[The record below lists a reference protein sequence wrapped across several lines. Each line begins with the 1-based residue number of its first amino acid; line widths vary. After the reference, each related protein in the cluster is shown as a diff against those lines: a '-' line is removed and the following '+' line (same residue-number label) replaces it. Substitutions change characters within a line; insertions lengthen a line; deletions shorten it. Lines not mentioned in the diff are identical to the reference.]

1 MTLTKKELAQNLS
14 DQTELSLADAKK
26 FVDLFFDTIKEQLNS
41 GKTVKLSGFGTFEQY
56 QMSQSQ
62 TVKLSGF
69 GTFDIVQTK
78 ERVGRNP
85 KTMEEFPIPSK
96 RKVKFTVSPKVKK
109 SIN

>member
-14 DQTELSLADAKK
+14 NQTELSLADAKK

-41 GKTVKLSGFGTFEQY
+41 GK
-56 QMSQSQ
+56 

>member
-1 MTLTKKELAQNLS
+1 VTLTKKELAQNLS

-41 GKTVKLSGFGTFEQY
+41 GKTVKLSGFGTF
-56 QMSQSQ
+56 
-62 TVKLSGF
+62 
-69 GTFDIVQTK
+69 DIVQTK

>member
-14 DQTELSLADAKK
+14 DQTELSLGDSKK

-41 GKTVKLSGFGTFEQY
+41 GK
-56 QMSQSQ
+56 

-85 KTMEEFPIPSK
+85 KTMEEFPIPAK
-96 RKVKFTVSPKVKK
+96 RKVKFTVSSKVKK

>member
-1 MTLTKKELAQNLS
+1 VTLTKKELAQNLS
-14 DQTELSLADAKK
+14 DQSELSLADAKK

-41 GKTVKLSGFGTFEQY
+41 GK
-56 QMSQSQ
+56 

-96 RKVKFTVSPKVKK
+96 RKVKFTLSPKVKK

>member
-41 GKTVKLSGFGTFEQY
+41 GKTVKLSGFGTF
-56 QMSQSQ
+56 
-62 TVKLSGF
+62 
-69 GTFDIVQTK
+69 DIVQTK

-96 RKVKFTVSPKVKK
+96 RKVKFTVSPKVRK

>member
-26 FVDLFFDTIKEQLNS
+26 IVDLFFDTIKEQLNT
-41 GKTVKLSGFGTFEQY
+41 GK
-56 QMSQSQ
+56 

>member
-41 GKTVKLSGFGTFEQY
+41 GKTVKLSGFGTF
-56 QMSQSQ
+56 
-62 TVKLSGF
+62 
-69 GTFDIVQTK
+69 DIVQTK
-78 ERVGRNP
+78 ERIGRNP

>member
-14 DQTELSLADAKK
+14 DQTELSFADAKK

-41 GKTVKLSGFGTFEQY
+41 GKTVKI
-56 QMSQSQ
+56 
-62 TVKLSGF
+62 SGF

-85 KTMEEFPIPSK
+85 KTLE
-96 RKVKFTVSPKVKK
+96 KK
-109 SIN
+109 ESRT

>member
-1 MTLTKKELAQNLS
+1 VTLTKKELAQNLS
-14 DQTELSLADAKK
+14 DKTELSFADAKK

-41 GKTVKLSGFGTFEQY
+41 GK
-56 QMSQSQ
+56 

>member
-1 MTLTKKELAQNLS
+1 VTLTKKELAQNLS

-41 GKTVKLSGFGTFEQY
+41 GKTVKLSGFGTF
-56 QMSQSQ
+56 
-62 TVKLSGF
+62 
-69 GTFDIVQTK
+69 DIVQTK

-85 KTMEEFPIPSK
+85 KTMEEFPIPSR

>member
-1 MTLTKKELAQNLS
+1 MTLTKKELAQHLS

-41 GKTVKLSGFGTFEQY
+41 GKTVKLSGFGTF
-56 QMSQSQ
+56 
-62 TVKLSGF
+62 
-69 GTFDIVQTK
+69 DIVQTK
-78 ERVGRNP
+78 ERIGRNP

>member
-41 GKTVKLSGFGTFEQY
+41 GKTVKLSGFGTF
-56 QMSQSQ
+56 
-62 TVKLSGF
+62 
-69 GTFDIVQTK
+69 DIVQTK

-96 RKVKFTVSPKVKK
+96 RKVKFTLSPKVKK

>member
-41 GKTVKLSGFGTFEQY
+41 GKTVKLSGFGTF
-56 QMSQSQ
+56 
-62 TVKLSGF
+62 
-69 GTFDIVQTK
+69 DIVQTK

-96 RKVKFTVSPKVKK
+96 KKVKFTVSPKVKK

>member
-14 DQTELSLADAKK
+14 DQPDLSLVDAKK

-41 GKTVKLSGFGTFEQY
+41 GK
-56 QMSQSQ
+56 

>member
-26 FVDLFFDTIKEQLNS
+26 FVDLFFDTIREQLNS
-41 GKTVKLSGFGTFEQY
+41 GK
-56 QMSQSQ
+56 

>member
-14 DQTELSLADAKK
+14 DQTELSFADAKK
-26 FVDLFFDTIKEQLNS
+26 FDDLFFDTIKEQLNS
-41 GKTVKLSGFGTFEQY
+41 GK
-56 QMSQSQ
+56 

>member
-14 DQTELSLADAKK
+14 DQTELSLTDAKK

-41 GKTVKLSGFGTFEQY
+41 GKTVKLSGFGTFD
-56 QMSQSQ
+56 
-62 TVKLSGF
+62 V
-69 GTFDIVQTK
+69 VQTK

>member
-1 MTLTKKELAQNLS
+1 MTLTKKELAKNLS

-41 GKTVKLSGFGTFEQY
+41 GK
-56 QMSQSQ
+56 

>member
-1 MTLTKKELAQNLS
+1 VTLTKKELAQNLS

-26 FVDLFFDTIKEQLNS
+26 FVDLFFDSIKEQLNS
-41 GKTVKLSGFGTFEQY
+41 GKTVKLS
-56 QMSQSQ
+56 S
-62 TVKLSGF
+62 F

-96 RKVKFTVSPKVKK
+96 RKVKFTLSPKVKK

>member
-26 FVDLFFDTIKEQLNS
+26 FVDLFFDTIKKQLNS
-41 GKTVKLSGFGTFEQY
+41 GK
-56 QMSQSQ
+56 

-78 ERVGRNP
+78 ERIGRNP

>member
-41 GKTVKLSGFGTFEQY
+41 GKTVKLSGFGTF
-56 QMSQSQ
+56 
-62 TVKLSGF
+62 
-69 GTFDIVQTK
+69 DIVQTK

-96 RKVKFTVSPKVKK
+96 RKVKFTASPKVKK

>member
-41 GKTVKLSGFGTFEQY
+41 GKTVKLSGFGTFN
-56 QMSQSQ
+56 
-62 TVKLSGF
+62 
-69 GTFDIVQTK
+69 IVQTK

>member
-1 MTLTKKELAQNLS
+1 MTLTKKEHAQNLS
-14 DQTELSLADAKK
+14 DQTELSLSDAKK

-41 GKTVKLSGFGTFEQY
+41 GK
-56 QMSQSQ
+56 

-96 RKVKFTVSPKVKK
+96 RKVKFTVSSKVKK

>member
-1 MTLTKKELAQNLS
+1 VTLTKKELAQNLS
-14 DQTELSLADAKK
+14 DQTELSFADAKK

-41 GKTVKLSGFGTFEQY
+41 GK
-56 QMSQSQ
+56 

-96 RKVKFTVSPKVKK
+96 KKVKFTVSPKVKK

>member
-14 DQTELSLADAKK
+14 DQTELSLSDAKK

-41 GKTVKLSGFGTFEQY
+41 GKTVK
-56 QMSQSQ
+56 
-62 TVKLSGF
+62 VSGF

>member
-14 DQTELSLADAKK
+14 DQTELSLADAKQ
-26 FVDLFFDTIKEQLNS
+26 FVDLFFDTIKEQLNT
-41 GKTVKLSGFGTFEQY
+41 GK
-56 QMSQSQ
+56 

>member
-14 DQTELSLADAKK
+14 DQTELSFADAKK

-41 GKTVKLSGFGTFEQY
+41 GKTVKLSG
-56 QMSQSQ
+56 
-62 TVKLSGF
+62 L

>member
-1 MTLTKKELAQNLS
+1 VTLTKKELAQNLS
-14 DQTELSLADAKK
+14 DQTELSLADAKN
-26 FVDLFFDTIKEQLNS
+26 FVDLFFDTIKEQLNL
-41 GKTVKLSGFGTFEQY
+41 GK
-56 QMSQSQ
+56 

>member
-26 FVDLFFDTIKEQLNS
+26 FVDLVFDTIKEQLNS
-41 GKTVKLSGFGTFEQY
+41 GK
-56 QMSQSQ
+56 

>member
-14 DQTELSLADAKK
+14 DQTELSLADAKQ
-26 FVDLFFDTIKEQLNS
+26 FVDLLFDTIKEQLNS
-41 GKTVKLSGFGTFEQY
+41 GKTVKLSGFGTFD
-56 QMSQSQ
+56 
-62 TVKLSGF
+62 V
-69 GTFDIVQTK
+69 VQTK

>member
-26 FVDLFFDTIKEQLNS
+26 FVDLFFDSIKEQLNS
-41 GKTVKLSGFGTFEQY
+41 GKTVKLS
-56 QMSQSQ
+56 S
-62 TVKLSGF
+62 F

-96 RKVKFTVSPKVKK
+96 KKVKFTVSPKVKK

>member
-14 DQTELSLADAKK
+14 DQTELSFADAKK
-26 FVDLFFDTIKEQLNS
+26 FVDLFFDTIKKQLNS
-41 GKTVKLSGFGTFEQY
+41 GKTVKLSGFGTFD
-56 QMSQSQ
+56 
-62 TVKLSGF
+62 V
-69 GTFDIVQTK
+69 VQTK

>member
-26 FVDLFFDTIKEQLNS
+26 FVDLFFDAIKEQLNS
-41 GKTVKLSGFGTFEQY
+41 GK
-56 QMSQSQ
+56 

>member
-26 FVDLFFDTIKEQLNS
+26 FVDLFFDTIKEQRNS
-41 GKTVKLSGFGTFEQY
+41 GKNA
-56 QMSQSQ
+56 
-62 TVKLSGF
+62 KLSGF

>member
-14 DQTELSLADAKK
+14 DQTELSFADAKK

-41 GKTVKLSGFGTFEQY
+41 GKTVKLSGFGTF
-56 QMSQSQ
+56 
-62 TVKLSGF
+62 
-69 GTFDIVQTK
+69 DIVQTK
-78 ERVGRNP
+78 ERVGINP

>member
-1 MTLTKKELAQNLS
+1 VTLTKKELAQNLS

-26 FVDLFFDTIKEQLNS
+26 FVDLFFDTIKEELNS
-41 GKTVKLSGFGTFEQY
+41 GKTVKLSGFGTFN
-56 QMSQSQ
+56 
-62 TVKLSGF
+62 V
-69 GTFDIVQTK
+69 VQTK

>member
-14 DQTELSLADAKK
+14 DQTELSFADAKK

-41 GKTVKLSGFGTFEQY
+41 GKTVKI
-56 QMSQSQ
+56 
-62 TVKLSGF
+62 SGF

>member
-1 MTLTKKELAQNLS
+1 VTLTKKELAQNLS

-41 GKTVKLSGFGTFEQY
+41 GKTVKLSGFGTFD
-56 QMSQSQ
+56 
-62 TVKLSGF
+62 V
-69 GTFDIVQTK
+69 VQTK